1 MHHSTDFKLSAIKL
15 YLKMGSI
22 RKVAELLD
30 CNKSSLQRWI
40 EKYFEIKLVD
50 RKKYKPRESIIT
62 KEILLF
68 IKKLIKKNPAITLSK
83 IRKKI
88 NKENNIKISISYLF
102 YIIKYK
108 LNITHK

>member
-1 MHHSTDFKLSAIKL
+1 
-15 YLKMGSI
+15 MGSI

-88 NKENNIKISISYLF
+88 N
-102 YIIKYK
+102 
-108 LNITHK
+108 